1 MDHREKLGLKTLV
14 LRSTAIAFV
23 TALGSALT
31 GAGALAQ
38 NYPARPVRLIV
49 PFAPGGGT
57 DITARAVAQK
67 LSESWG
73 QTVVPDNRPGA
84 NGTIGVDIAAKSA
97 PDGYTMTM
105 ISSSHAVN
113 VGLYTKLPYDLLKDL
128 TPITQATSQPYA
140 MVIHPSIPAKTVK
153 EFIAYAKTKPGGV
166 NYGSS
171 GTGGISHLG
180 GAWLASI
187 AGIEMVH
194 IPYKGGAPATLDLI
208 AGRSHMQ
215 LGTFLLTGPHIKA
228 GKLRVLAVTTPKRW
242 PGTPDLPTMQEAGV
256 PGFAITQ
263 WYGMIAPAKTP
274 PALITRISKDI
285 ARVLHQP
292 DVKEKLAADGADAVG
307 NAPEQFGAHIKAEVV
322 KYGKLVKQ
330 IGLKAE

>member
-1 MDHREKLGLKTLV
+1 MKRTISPSIISCILFIGLCH
-14 LRSTAIAFV
+14 A
-23 TALGSALT
+23 
-31 GAGALAQ
+31 ALAQ
-38 NYPARPVRLIV
+38 TYPTKPIRLIV

-57 DITARAVAQK
+57 DITARAVAAK

-73 QTVVPDNRPGA
+73 QTVIPDNRAGA

-97 PDGYTMTM
+97 PDGYTITM

-128 TPITQATSQPYA
+128 TAITQATSQPYV
-140 MVIHPSIPAKTVK
+140 MVIHPSVPAKSVK
-153 EFIAYAKTKPGGV
+153 EFIAFAKAKPGGV

-171 GTGGISHLG
+171 GTGGIAHLG
-180 GAWLASI
+180 GELLGSI
-187 AGIEMVH
+187 AGIKMVH
-194 IPYKGGAPATLDLI
+194 IAYKGGAPSTMDLI
-208 AGRSHMQ
+208 AGQIQMQ
-215 LGTFLLTGPHIKA
+215 LGTLLLTGPHIKS

-274 PALITRISKDI
+274 PAIISKLQQEI
-285 ARVLHQP
+285 SRLLHQP
-292 DVKEKLAADGADAVG
+292 DVKDKLAADGADAVG
-307 NAPEQFGAHIKAEVV
+307 NTPEEFGAHIRAEVV
-322 KYGKLVKQ
+322 KYAKVVKKV
-330 IGLKAE
+330 GLKAE